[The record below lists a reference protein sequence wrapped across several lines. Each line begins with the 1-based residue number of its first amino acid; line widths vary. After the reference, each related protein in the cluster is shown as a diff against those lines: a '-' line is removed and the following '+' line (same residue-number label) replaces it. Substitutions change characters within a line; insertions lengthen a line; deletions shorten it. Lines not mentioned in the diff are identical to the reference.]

1 MKKTTLAVIALVA
14 LGGAGLGAVTLLSP
28 EPAENQAAATLELQ
42 SASFAVENMTC
53 ATCPITVKRAM
64 EGVAGVDEVTV
75 DFETKT
81 AVARF
86 DPSQTTAAAIAAA
99 STNAGYPA
107 ERNDEGRL

>member
-1 MKKTTLAVIALVA
+1 MKKTTLAIVALIS
-14 LGGAGLGAVTLLSP
+14 LGGAGFGTATLVSSGST
-28 EPAENQAAATLELQ
+28 ENQAAAPLELQ
-42 SASFAVENMTC
+42 MASFAVENMTC

-64 EGVAGVDEVTV
+64 EGVAGVNEVTI

-86 DPSQTTAAAIAAA
+86 DPSQTTADAIAAA

>member
-1 MKKTTLAVIALVA
+1 MKKTTLAIVALVA
-14 LGGAGLGAVTLLSP
+14 LGGAGLGAAKLVSSEST
-28 EPAENQAAATLELQ
+28 ENQAAASLELQ
-42 SASFAVENMTC
+42 SASFAVQNMTC

-64 EGVAGVDEVTV
+64 EGVAGVDEVNI

-86 DPSQTTAAAIAAA
+86 DPSQTTADAIAAA

-107 ERNDEGRL
+107 ERNDDGRL